1 MVSVALR
8 CFCTKLDFER
18 RPSGKRAPRNRVAN
32 RALIYAPPCEGWK
45 VLSSYP
51 RLPTEAPL
59 AIQLLNRLV
68 KFFIEVADHVIK
80 GDVLLPLGLK
90 VVLVLNEPRV
100 DFLTHLDCLH
110 TPPLWTASRCFRSV
124 PSFGFA

>member
-1 MVSVALR
+1 VLR
-8 CFCTKLDFER
+8 SSARLRT
-18 RPSGKRAPRNRVAN
+18 
-32 RALIYAPPCEGWK
+32 EG
-45 VLSSYP
+45 
-51 RLPTEAPL
+51 PL

-90 VVLVLNEPRV
+90 VVPVLNEPRV

-110 TPPLWTASRCFRSV
+110 TPPLWIPSQCFRSV
-124 PSFGFA
+124 PSYGFA